1 MKNTNIPRI
10 VSLATIILLA
20 TACRT
25 HKQLTS
31 SSTSSTTVC
40 SASIDSTAQRLMST
54 HRKTTSITFLPMQTP
69 ALPSIPTPDAQAPER
84 PAAPDITP
92 AVQDLI
98 TQLLEQGGGTI
109 IIQED
114 EQLQQDQSNTINHV
128 SVQDTTTTQ
137 NTNQEQNTTNPPRAS
152 PVIDKI
158 FYIFLLLAF
167 IIVLLQGRRNQ

>member
-40 SASIDSTAQRLMST
+40 SASIDSAAQRLMSQ
-54 HRKTTSITFLPMQTP
+54 HRRTTRITVLPMQTP
-69 ALPSIPTPDAQAPER
+69 ALPPIPTPDAPAP
-84 PAAPDITP
+84 
-92 AVQDLI
+92 VQDLI

-137 NTNQEQNTTNPPRAS
+137 KKEDQQTYTQPSRAS
-152 PVIDKI
+152 PWINKI
-158 FYIFLLLAF
+158 FYTVLLLF
-167 IIVLLQGRRNQ
+167 IIILLLQCRIRQ

>member
-10 VSLATIILLA
+10 VSLATIIMLA

-31 SSTSSTTVC
+31 SSTISTTVC
-40 SASIDSTAQRLMST
+40 SASIDSAAQRLMSQH
-54 HRKTTSITFLPMQTP
+54 HRTTRITVLPMQTP
-69 ALPSIPTPDAQAPER
+69 ALPPIPTPDAPAP
-84 PAAPDITP
+84 
-92 AVQDLI
+92 VQDLI

-114 EQLQQDQSNTINHV
+114 EQLQN
-128 SVQDTTTTQ
+128 DTTTVTHTTTDEQTQ
-137 NTNQEQNTTNPPRAS
+137 DESESNETQSQSNPPRAS
-152 PVIDKI
+152 PIIDKI

>member
-10 VSLATIILLA
+10 VSLATIIMLA

-31 SSTSSTTVC
+31 SSTISTTVC
-40 SASIDSTAQRLMST
+40 SASIDSAAQRLMSEH
-54 HRKTTSITFLPMQTP
+54 HRTTRITVLPMQTP
-69 ALPSIPTPDAQAPER
+69 ALPPIPTPDAPAP
-84 PAAPDITP
+84 
-92 AVQDLI
+92 VQDLI

-114 EQLQQDQSNTINHV
+114 EQLQQDQSTTTNHV
-128 SVQDTTTTQ
+128 SYQDTTTTQ
-137 NTNQEQNTTNPPRAS
+137 NTNQEQTTSNPPRAS
-152 PVIDKI
+152 PIIDKI

-167 IIVLLQGRRNQ
+167 IILLLQGRNRQ

>member
-10 VSLATIILLA
+10 VSLATIIMLA

-31 SSTSSTTVC
+31 SSTISTTVC
-40 SASIDSTAQRLMST
+40 SASIDSAAQRLMSQH
-54 HRKTTSITFLPMQTP
+54 HRTTRITVLPMQTP
-69 ALPSIPTPDAQAPER
+69 ALPPIPSPDAPAP
-84 PAAPDITP
+84 
-92 AVQDLI
+92 VQDLI

-128 SVQDTTTTQ
+128 SIQDTTTTQ
-137 NTNQEQNTTNPPRAS
+137 NTNQEQTTSNPPRAS
-152 PVIDKI
+152 PIIDKI
-158 FYIFLLLAF
+158 FYIFMLLAF
-167 IIVLLQGRRNQ
+167 IIVLLQGRNRQ

>member
-10 VSLATIILLA
+10 VSLATIIMLA

-31 SSTSSTTVC
+31 SSTISTTVC
-40 SASIDSTAQRLMST
+40 SASIDSAAQRLMSEH
-54 HRKTTSITFLPMQTP
+54 HRTTRITVLPMQTP
-69 ALPSIPTPDAQAPER
+69 ALPPIPSPDAPAP
-84 PAAPDITP
+84 
-92 AVQDLI
+92 VQDLI

-128 SVQDTTTTQ
+128 SIQDTTTTQ
-137 NTNQEQNTTNPPRAS
+137 NTNQEQTTSNPPRAS
-152 PVIDKI
+152 PIIDKI
-158 FYIFLLLAF
+158 FYIFMLLAF
-167 IIVLLQGRRNQ
+167 IIVLLQGRNRQ

>member
-10 VSLATIILLA
+10 VSLATIIMLA

-31 SSTSSTTVC
+31 SSTISTTVC
-40 SASIDSTAQRLMST
+40 SASIDSAAQRLMSQH
-54 HRKTTSITFLPMQTP
+54 HRTTRITVLPMQTP
-69 ALPSIPTPDAQAPER
+69 ALPPIPSPDAPAP
-84 PAAPDITP
+84 
-92 AVQDLI
+92 VQDLI

-137 NTNQEQNTTNPPRAS
+137 NTNQEQTTSNPPRAS
-152 PVIDKI
+152 PIIDKI
-158 FYIFLLLAF
+158 FYIFMLLAF
-167 IIVLLQGRRNQ
+167 IIVLLQGRNRQ

>member
-10 VSLATIILLA
+10 VSLATIIMLA

-31 SSTSSTTVC
+31 SSTISTTVC
-40 SASIDSTAQRLMST
+40 SASIDSATQRLMSEH
-54 HRKTTSITFLPMQTP
+54 HRTTRITVLPMQTP
-69 ALPSIPTPDAQAPER
+69 ALPPIPTPDAPAP
-84 PAAPDITP
+84 
-92 AVQDLI
+92 VQDLI

-137 NTNQEQNTTNPPRAS
+137 NSNQEKNTSNPPRAS

-167 IIVLLQGRRNQ
+167 IIVLLQGRNRQ

>member
-10 VSLATIILLA
+10 VSLATIIMLA

-31 SSTSSTTVC
+31 SSTISTTVC
-40 SASIDSTAQRLMST
+40 SASIDSAAQRLMSQH
-54 HRKTTSITFLPMQTP
+54 HRTTRITVLPMQTP
-69 ALPSIPTPDAQAPER
+69 ALPPIPSPDAPAP
-84 PAAPDITP
+84 
-92 AVQDLI
+92 VQDLI

-114 EQLQQDQSNTINHV
+114 EQLQQDQSTTINHE
-128 SVQDTTTTQ
+128 STQDTTTTQ
-137 NTNQEQNTTNPPRAS
+137 KKEEQQTYTQPSRAS
-152 PVIDKI
+152 PIIDKI

-167 IIVLLQGRRNQ
+167 IIILLQGRRNQ

>member
-10 VSLATIILLA
+10 VSLATIIMLA

-31 SSTSSTTVC
+31 SSTISTTVC
-40 SASIDSTAQRLMST
+40 SASIDSAAQRLMSEH
-54 HRKTTSITFLPMQTP
+54 HRTTRITVLPMQTP
-69 ALPSIPTPDAQAPER
+69 ALPPIPSPDAPAP
-84 PAAPDITP
+84 
-92 AVQDLI
+92 VQDLI

-137 NTNQEQNTTNPPRAS
+137 KKEDQQTYTQPSRAS
-152 PVIDKI
+152 PIINKI
-158 FYIFLLLAF
+158 FYKVLLLF
-167 IIVLLQGRRNQ
+167 IIILLLQYRTRQ

>member
-1 MKNTNIPRI
+1 MKNTNIILI
-10 VSLATIILLA
+10 VAIGLFLPMILG
-20 TACRT
+20 CR
-25 HKQLTS
+25 KQLTS

-40 SASIDSTAQRLMST
+40 SASIDSVAQRLMSEH
-54 HRKTTSITFLPMQTP
+54 HRTTRITVLPMQTP
-69 ALPSIPTPDAQAPER
+69 ALPPLPTPDAPAP
-84 PAAPDITP
+84 
-92 AVQDLI
+92 VQDLI

-137 NTNQEQNTTNPPRAS
+137 NINQEQTISNPPRAS
-152 PVIDKI
+152 PIIDKI

>member
-10 VSLATIILLA
+10 VSLATIIMLA

-31 SSTSSTTVC
+31 SSTISTTVC
-40 SASIDSTAQRLMST
+40 SASIDSAAQRLMSEH
-54 HRKTTSITFLPMQTP
+54 HRTTRITVLPMQTP
-69 ALPSIPTPDAQAPER
+69 ALPPLPSPDAPAP
-84 PAAPDITP
+84 
-92 AVQDLI
+92 VQDLI

-137 NTNQEQNTTNPPRAS
+137 NTNQEQTTSNPPRAS
-152 PVIDKI
+152 PIIEKI

>member
-10 VSLATIILLA
+10 VSLATIIMLT

-31 SSTSSTTVC
+31 SSTISTTVC
-40 SASIDSTAQRLMST
+40 SASIDSTAQRLMSEH
-54 HRKTTSITFLPMQTP
+54 HRTTRITVLPMQAP
-69 ALPSIPTPDAQAPER
+69 ALPPIPSPDAPAP
-84 PAAPDITP
+84 
-92 AVQDLI
+92 VQDLI

-128 SVQDTTTTQ
+128 SIQDTTTTQ
-137 NTNQEQNTTNPPRAS
+137 NTNQEQTTSNPPRAS
-152 PVIDKI
+152 PIIDKI
-158 FYIFLLLAF
+158 FYIFMLLAF
-167 IIVLLQGRRNQ
+167 IIVLLQGRNRQ

>member
-25 HKQLTS
+25 HKQFTS
-31 SSTSSTTVC
+31 SSTISTTVC
-40 SASIDSTAQRLMST
+40 SASIDSASQRVKSQH
-54 HRKTTSITFLPMQTP
+54 HRTTRITVLPMQTP
-69 ALPSIPTPDAQAPER
+69 ALPPVPTPDAPAP
-84 PAAPDITP
+84 
-92 AVQDLI
+92 VQDLI

-137 NTNQEQNTTNPPRAS
+137 NTNQEQATSYPPRAS

-158 FYIFLLLAF
+158 FYTFLLLAF
-167 IIVLLQGRRNQ
+167 IILLLQGRNRQ

>member
-1 MKNTNIPRI
+1 MKNTNITLI
-10 VSLATIILLA
+10 VAIGIFLPMMFG
-20 TACRT
+20 CRT

-31 SSTSSTTVC
+31 SSTSSMTVC
-40 SASIDSTAQRLMST
+40 SASIDSAAQRLMSEH
-54 HRKTTSITFLPMQTP
+54 HRTTRITVLPMQTP
-69 ALPSIPTPDAQAPER
+69 ALPQVPSPDAPAP
-84 PAAPDITP
+84 
-92 AVQDLI
+92 VQDLI

-137 NTNQEQNTTNPPRAS
+137 NTNQEQTTSNPPRAS
-152 PVIDKI
+152 PIIDKI

-167 IIVLLQGRRNQ
+167 IIVLLQGRNRQ

>member
-10 VSLATIILLA
+10 VSLATIIMLA

-31 SSTSSTTVC
+31 SSTISTTVC
-40 SASIDSTAQRLMST
+40 SESIDSVAQRLMSQH
-54 HRKTTSITFLPMQTP
+54 HRTTRITVLPMQTP
-69 ALPSIPTPDAQAPER
+69 ALPPLPTPDAPAP
-84 PAAPDITP
+84 
-92 AVQDLI
+92 VQDLI

-137 NTNQEQNTTNPPRAS
+137 NTNQEQTTSNPPRAS
-152 PVIDKI
+152 PIIDKI

-167 IIVLLQGRRNQ
+167 IIILLQGRRNQ

>member
-10 VSLATIILLA
+10 VSLATIIMLA

-31 SSTSSTTVC
+31 SSIISTTVC
-40 SASIDSTAQRLMST
+40 SASIDSTAQRLMSK
-54 HRKTTSITFLPMQTP
+54 HQKTTSITFLPMQTP
-69 ALPSIPTPDAQAPER
+69 ALPTIPSPNAPAPEG
-84 PAAPDITP
+84 PTAPDITP

-98 TQLLEQGGGTI
+98 TQLIQQGGGTI

-114 EQLQQDQSNTINHV
+114 EQLQQDQSTTTNHV

-137 NTNQEQNTTNPPRAS
+137 KKEDQQTYTQPSRAS
-152 PVIDKI
+152 PIINKI
-158 FYIFLLLAF
+158 FYIVLLLF
-167 IIVLLQGRRNQ
+167 IIILLLQCRNRQ

>member
-10 VSLATIILLA
+10 VSLATIIMLA

-31 SSTSSTTVC
+31 SSTISTTVC
-40 SASIDSTAQRLMST
+40 SASIDSAAQRLMSQH
-54 HRKTTSITFLPMQTP
+54 HRTTRITVLPMQTP
-69 ALPSIPTPDAQAPER
+69 ALPPIPSPDAPAP
-84 PAAPDITP
+84 
-92 AVQDLI
+92 VQDLI

-128 SVQDTTTTQ
+128 SIQDTTTTQ
-137 NTNQEQNTTNPPRAS
+137 NTNQEQTTSNPPRAS
-152 PVIDKI
+152 PIIDKI
-158 FYIFLLLAF
+158 FYIFMLLAF
-167 IIVLLQGRRNQ
+167 IILLLQGRNRQ